1 MDRKPSVLV
10 VGTNW
15 PMETFL
21 ERLLYGLATRGV
33 KITLATSRKPDKS
46 WLAETGIQWMY
57 VPVWRGHTLG
67 AFVHLVF
74 HTLRCWLFAVRDA
87 RIFFRGLPDTDWK
100 TRLSTWYSL
109 IPFAGR
115 RWDAI
120 YFPWNSAAVH
130 YLPLFDLG
138 MPVVLSC
145 RGSQINIAPHNENRR
160 SFLSGLK
167 KTLER
172 ATLVH
177 CVSDDILQQA
187 VSLGLN
193 PDKAAIIHPAVDTA
207 FFVPSL
213 TRIDDG
219 VFRVVMVGSLVWAK
233 GYEYA
238 LSAIRQLAEMN
249 VPVICTIIG
258 DGPEKAR
265 VEFTIQDLG
274 LSDKVQLLGKRSPEQ
289 VREILQNSDV
299 FLLSSLSEGISN
311 AVLEA
316 MACGL
321 PIVTTDCGGMREAV
335 TDGVEGYIVPVRDPQ
350 AIAQALFDLWE
361 QPDLRKQMRW
371 AGRGRVLR
379 DFQSAGQVQ
388 QWLGMYLTISKES
401 DR

>member
-33 KITLATSRKPDKS
+33 KITLATSPKPDMN

-57 VPVWRGHTLG
+57 VPVWRGLTLG
-67 AFVHLVF
+67 AFTHLIF
-74 HTLRCWLFAVRDA
+74 HTLRCWLFAARDA
-87 RIFFRGLPDTDWK
+87 RIFWGGLPDVDWK
-100 TRLSTWYSL
+100 TRLSIWYSL

-145 RGSQINIAPHNENRR
+145 RGSQINIAPHNENRC

-172 ATLVH
+172 AVLVH
-177 CVSDDILQQA
+177 CVSGDILQQA

-193 PDKAAIIHPAVDTA
+193 PDKAAMIHPAVDTA
-207 FFVPSL
+207 FFVPSSA
-213 TRIDDG
+213 RVEDG
-219 VFRVVMVGSLVWAK
+219 IFRVVMVGSLVWVK

-238 LSAIRQLAEMN
+238 LSAIHQLAEMN
-249 VPVICTIIG
+249 VPVLCTIVG
-258 DGPEKAR
+258 DGPEQSR
-265 VEFTIQDLG
+265 LRFTIEDLG
-274 LSDKVQLLGKRSPEQ
+274 LSEKVQLLGKRSPEQ

-311 AVLEA
+311 AALEA

-321 PIVTTDCGGMREAV
+321 PVVTADCGGMREAV
-335 TDGVEGYIVPVRDPQ
+335 SHGVEGFVTPVRDPQ
-350 AIAQALFDLWE
+350 AMAKVLFNLWQRPE
-361 QPDLRKQMRW
+361 LRRQLGD
-371 AGRGRVLR
+371 AGCQKVLKE
-379 DFQSAGQVQ
+379 FQLNGQIE
-388 QWLGMYLTISKES
+388 QWLGLYKLVFRQK
-401 DR
+401 

>member
-1 MDRKPSVLV
+1 
-10 VGTNW
+10 
-15 PMETFL
+15 METFL

-33 KITLATSRKPDKS
+33 KITLATSRKPDMS

-57 VPVWRGHTLG
+57 VPAWRGPTLG

-87 RIFFRGLPDTDWK
+87 RIFFRHLPDMDWK

-120 YFPWNSAAVH
+120 YFPWNSAAIH

-145 RGSQINIAPHNENRR
+145 RGSQINVAPHNENRR
-160 SFLSGLK
+160 SFLSGLE
-167 KTLER
+167 KTLKR

-193 PDKAAIIHPAVDTA
+193 PDKTMIIHPAVDA
-207 FFVPSL
+207 NFFMPSSAK
-213 TRIDDG
+213 RSDNG
-219 VFRVVMVGSLVWAK
+219 VFQVVMTGSLIWVK

-238 LSAIRQLAEMN
+238 LIAIRQLVDMA
-249 VPVICTIIG
+249 VPVQCVIIG
-258 DGPEKAR
+258 NGQEHSR
-265 VEFTIQDLG
+265 ILFTIKDLG
-274 LSDKVQLLGKRSPEQ
+274 ISNHVQLLGKRSPEQ

-321 PIVTTDCGGMREAV
+321 PIVTTNCGGMREAV
-335 TDGVEGYIVPVRDPQ
+335 TDGVEGFVSPVRDPK
-350 AIAQALFDLWE
+350 AMTLALLDLWQ
-361 QPDLRKQMRW
+361 QPKLRQKMGK
-371 AGRGRVLR
+371 AGRQRVLGNFQLESQIQ
-379 DFQSAGQVQ
+379 DFFKVFGEI
-388 QWLGMYLTISKES
+388 TF
-401 DR
+401 